1 MVESV
6 RTGTRARFEQSHR
19 QPAGS
24 AERTARLGSH
34 ECADA
39 RCRRQ
44 WHILGSGRDLEAG
57 ERSDMELRS
66 PVRSSDTADAVGETR
81 TRRRVRNVAFVALA
95 GLLLAVLWSVTAG
108 LRSPSPIDD
117 LRVRLQRSDVAS
129 STQFSY
135 ISGGTR
141 VVDCT
146 MRNLR
151 YGGITDPSAGRVVA
165 WLDEQPDL
173 AGVVATAD
181 SRAVLLHRT
190 LFENPAF
197 VSDWVSFPRPLSD
210 ADRATITEI
219 AGQPL
224 GADLIAPT
232 PPPVAPDLVIA
243 ALDVA
248 ASVQYLGSSEF
259 DGRPLDGYR
268 IEIDADQLDEIDGT
282 SAASEQPGPRL
293 VPQLGVWL
301 TDGDVVARI
310 EVRSQNLDGT
320 LGAAENGW
328 IVEYESTDAKLRSPN
343 PADVRNVAAVDRSQ
357 LRPSA
362 LECAVQM

>member
-1 MVESV
+1 M
-6 RTGTRARFEQSHR
+6 
-19 QPAGS
+19 
-24 AERTARLGSH
+24 
-34 ECADA
+34 
-39 RCRRQ
+39 
-44 WHILGSGRDLEAG
+44 LGSGRVLEAG
-57 ERSDMELRS
+57 DRVDMDLSS
-66 PVRSSDTADAVGETR
+66 PSRISDTADAAGETR
-81 TRRRVRNVAFVALA
+81 TRRRVRNVALVALA
-95 GLLLAVLWSVTAG
+95 GLLLALLWSATAG
-108 LRSPSPIDD
+108 PRSPSPIDG
-117 LRVRLQRSDVAS
+117 LRVRLQRSDIAA
-129 STQFSY
+129 STQFTY

-141 VVDCT
+141 VLDCT

-165 WLDEQPDL
+165 WLGVQPDL
-173 AGVVATAD
+173 AGAVATAD

-190 LFENPAF
+190 LFENPPF
-197 VSDWVSFPRPLSD
+197 DSDWVSFPRPLSD
-210 ADRATITEI
+210 ADSATITEI

-232 PPPVAPDLVIA
+232 PPPAASDLVIA

-248 ASVQYLGSSEF
+248 ASVQSLGASEF
-259 DGRPLDGYR
+259 DGRTLDGYR

-282 SAASEQPGPRL
+282 NAASEQPGPRL

-301 TDGDVVARI
+301 TDRDVVARI

-343 PADVRNVAAVDRSQ
+343 PADVRDVAAADRSQ